1 MSDTATGNA
10 GEKKRF
16 DRDSIRNTLVV
27 AIGLSL
33 VCSVLVA
40 STAVLLKPR
49 QERNEELFRQRI
61 VLEVASLMEPGADV
75 SEIFSTIESR
85 MIDLETGEY
94 VDTVD
99 PATFDAGAAAGDPEL
114 GVAIPA
120 NLDIAN
126 IKRRARYAP
135 VFLVRDE
142 SGIAQIILPVYGSGL
157 WATMYGYL
165 ALENDGV
172 TIAGLRF
179 YDHGETPGL
188 GDQIDRPDWRRLWVG
203 KKVRDQGGEPRIEV
217 IRGRVQGDGSSDDS
231 RFQIDE
237 MSGATLT
244 QGDGSSDD
252 SRFQVDGISGATLT
266 GRGVTNLVRYW
277 TGPHGFG
284 PYLQQFPLSDDAS

>member
-1 MSDTATGNA
+1 MPDIETGNA

-16 DRDSIRNTLVV
+16 DRDSVHNTLVV

-75 SEIFSTIESR
+75 SETFSTIESR
-85 MIDLETGEY
+85 IIDLETGEY

-99 PATFDAGAAAGDPEL
+99 PATFDAIAAAGNPEL

-142 SGIAQIILPVYGSGL
+142 RGIAQIILPVYGSGL

-188 GDQIDRPDWRRLWVG
+188 GDQIDRPDWRQLWVG
-203 KKVRDQGGEPRIEV
+203 KKIKDPGGDVRIEV
-217 IRGRVQGDGSSDDS
+217 IRGVVQADSGSGDD
-231 RFQIDE
+231 RFQIDG
-237 MSGATLT
+237 M
-244 QGDGSSDD
+244 
-252 SRFQVDGISGATLT
+252 SGATLT

-284 PYLQQFPLSDDAS
+284 PYLQQFPLSDDES